1 VRITRQQTALL
12 SGGSLG
18 EQESKMAAPQEAGLR
33 VSRFAK
39 SGGRLCE
46 KSAHLQQGQ
55 GVVLRQESVLLP

>member
-33 VSRFAK
+33 VSPALQSRVVACVRKARIFSK
-39 SGGRLCE
+39 GR
-46 KSAHLQQGQ
+46 
-55 GVVLRQESVLLP
+55 VLY